1 MHNSS
6 CCCCFFPLWQCSMT
20 FMTFWYSLRIPGVSS
35 PCPLGM
41 ESVIFVSISDLRMG
55 RGDSVRCPWS
65 QKHRR
70 GRGGPKN
77 SRFPLDAAGGAAC
90 VYHICTHQQVGLVAF
105 PASLVISSGAGWG
118 HAMRFL
124 LQQLDW
130 ISGGPAAKPVPF
142 LLCVVQSSLLRPTPR
157 HQLGR
162 ARSGKRVGDTEPR
175 PRGCQITK
183 PSGPTTVP

>member
-1 MHNSS
+1 
-6 CCCCFFPLWQCSMT
+6 MT
-20 FMTFWYSLRIPGVSS
+20 FMTFWYSLCIPGVSS
-35 PCPLGM
+35 KCPLEM
-41 ESVIFVSISDLRMG
+41 ESVVFVSISDLRMS
-55 RGDSVRCPWS
+55 RGGSAPCPWS
-65 QKHRR
+65 QKYRR

-77 SRFPLDAAGGAAC
+77 SWLPLDAAGSAAC
-90 VYHICTHQQVGLVAF
+90 VYHICTHQQVGLVAL

-124 LQQLDW
+124 SQRLDW

-142 LLCVVQSSLLRPTPR
+142 LLWVVQSSLLRPTPR

-175 PRGCQITK
+175 PRRCQITK